1 MCFFTLGLF
10 GNYWKTIQFSHDSSH
25 CFQVLSWANKA
36 IEIIIDHR
44 VWWQHKSLNPS
55 YRCKNQKWVIFS
67 HDHLLPKT
75 RVAKVFFIPPRNS
88 SLNLQMTHSTPNKIA
103 TEISSAYLLD
113 WNSTLTTSIAF
124 TRIFDL
130 YVLPEKLRTVEVT
143 ILLFLN
149 LSPGIW

>member
-1 MCFFTLGLF
+1 MIISFQKHVLL
-10 GNYWKTIQFSHDSSH
+10 KSS
-25 CFQVLSWANKA
+25 LS
-36 IEIIIDHR
+36 
-44 VWWQHKSLNPS
+44 
-55 YRCKNQKWVIFS
+55 
-67 HDHLLPKT
+67 
-75 RVAKVFFIPPRNS
+75 PRNS

-113 WNSTLTTSIAF
+113 WNSALTTSIAF